1 MNSDPTILIIEDSD
15 AKLASIVAALHSC
28 SITNI
33 ASAKSV
39 KSALTKLRDSRFD
52 LIIADMSL
60 PTYDVRSRERGGTAR
75 PFGGIEVFD
84 FLQNRGQSTP
94 VVVVSSYPA
103 IVDGN
108 TSVTLPALA
117 EKLKADYP
125 EIFAGYVFF
134 DSAYLTWELEMQNLI
149 KEVLNGNPID

>member
-1 MNSDPTILIIEDSD
+1 MKLNPTVLIVEDSD
-15 AKLASIVAALHSC
+15 AKLASIVVALNNCLIS
-28 SITNI
+28 NI
-33 ASAKSV
+33 DEAKSV
-39 KSALTKLRDSRFD
+39 KSALTKLRDARFD

-60 PTYDVRSRERGGTAR
+60 PTYDVKSRERGGTAR

-84 FLQNRGQSTP
+84 FLQNRNLTTP

-117 EKLKADYP
+117 KKLKTDYP
-125 EIFAGYVFF
+125 QIFAGYVFF

-149 KEVLNGNPID
+149 KEVLNDNPSA